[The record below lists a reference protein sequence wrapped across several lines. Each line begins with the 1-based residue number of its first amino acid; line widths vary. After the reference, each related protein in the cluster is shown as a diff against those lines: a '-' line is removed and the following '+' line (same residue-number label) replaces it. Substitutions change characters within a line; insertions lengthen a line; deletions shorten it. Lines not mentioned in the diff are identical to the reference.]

1 MTTTEISI
9 RIPRD
14 FLQSQSRAAGF
25 ESALNDNDVRVLLLL
40 LDRRWYMVMAQDVA
54 Q

>member
-14 FLQSQSRAAGF
+14 FLQSQSRVAGF

-40 LDRRWYMVMAQDVA
+40 DRRWYMVMAQDVA